1 MKKCFVAFSAI
12 LVLAAFV
19 PQPLAAAVDIDL
31 GIKGGVS
38 LSSQKW
44 SDETSA
50 SNSLTSPV
58 FGVFA
63 AFNFSKTFAIQPEAY
78 WLTLGGKEIDD
89 SSVDIYEYRMVLNY
103 IHVPVLAKV
112 HLMKEGKYRPILF
125 AGPAVGFLM
134 SAKQKFYI
142 NGVFED
148 DEDIKPF
155 LKSTNFSAVF
165 GAGLEVVMNKLMLAL
180 DVRYDM
186 GLADINNKGTD
197 VLKLK
202 ALTFMLGVGF

>member
-1 MKKCFVAFSAI
+1 MKKGI
-12 LVLAAFV
+12 LVFTVALLFAAFF
-19 PQPLAAAVDIDL
+19 PQPVTAAVDL

-38 LSSQKW
+38 LASYKW
-44 SDETSA
+44 SDDTSA

-58 FGVFA
+58 FGIFA

-89 SSVDIYEYRMVLNY
+89 SDVDIYEYRMLLNY
-103 IHVPVLAKV
+103 IHVPILAKV
-112 HLMKEGKYRPILF
+112 RLMPNGKLTPILF

-142 NGVFED
+142 NDVFED
-148 DEDIKPF
+148 DEDIKQY

-186 GLADINNKGTD
+186 GLANINNMGTD
-197 VLKLK
+197 TLKIRTLM
-202 ALTFMLGVGF
+202 FMVGVGF